1 MKVITNQGEY
11 ATVKRV
17 KGKYYQVQYDNG
29 KSTMILKDRCEEL
42 VPISRVKEA
51 EKNLHNLQEKHVKVA
66 TEIHKL
72 HFEMSEQ
79 IKYISNLKKPSIA
92 KLIDKYRCSLVFER
106 LEKILAL

>member
-11 ATVKRV
+11 ATVKRA
-17 KGKYYQVQYDNG
+17 KGEYYEVQYDNG

-72 HFEMSEQ
+72 HFEMEEQ
-79 IKYISNLKKPSIA
+79 IKRIDNISKPSNIA
-92 KLIDKYRCSLVFER
+92 VADSNRCQRVFER